1 MNFYKTLMTEEA
13 IILAGG
19 LGTRLKSVIS
29 DIPKPMA
36 PIHGKPF
43 LEYVL
48 SYLVKFKIK
57 KAVLSV
63 GYKYQ
68 NIFDYFG
75 DNYKGMKLLYAIEDK
90 PLGTGGGIRNAVDHI
105 NNDHFFLLNGDTYYE
120 IDLNKLYYL
129 HIEKKANISLSLLPM
144 EKFSRYGSVK
154 VNGTRITEFMPKK
167 FTEKGL
173 INGGVYIVN
182 RSVFQKYSPDKKF
195 SFETDLLQVMCN
207 RLNFHGYIS
216 EAPFID
222 IGIPE
227 DYKKAL
233 EYFS

>member
-1 MNFYKTLMTEEA
+1 MTEEA

-43 LEYVL
+43 LEYLL

-68 NIFDYFG
+68 NILDHFG
-75 DNYKGMKLLYAIEDK
+75 NNYKGMELLYAIEDK
-90 PLGTGGGIRNAVDHI
+90 PLGTGGGIRNAMYHI
-105 NNDHFFLLNGDTYYE
+105 NKNHFFLLNGDTFYE
-120 IDLNKLYYL
+120 VDLNKLYHL
-129 HIEKKANISLSLLPM
+129 HIEEKANISLSLLPM

-167 FTEKGL
+167 FTKKGL
-173 INGGVYIVN
+173 INGGIYVVN
-182 RSVFQKYSPDKKF
+182 QSVFQEYSPGNKF
-195 SFETDLLQVMCN
+195 SFETDLLQVMCKK
-207 RLNFHGYIS
+207 LNIHGYIS

-227 DYKKAL
+227 DYEKARG
-233 EYFS
+233 YFS

>member
-1 MNFYKTLMTEEA
+1 MTEEA

-36 PIHGKPF
+36 PIHDKPF
-43 LEYVL
+43 LEYLL

-57 KAVLSV
+57 KTVLSV

-68 NIFDYFG
+68 YIFDHFG
-75 DNYKGMKLLYAIEDK
+75 DNYKGIELLYAIEDK

-120 IDLNKLYYL
+120 TDLDKLYHL
-129 HIEKKANISLSLLPM
+129 HIKEKANITLSLLPM

-154 VNGTRITEFMPKK
+154 VNGTKIIEFMPKK

-173 INGGVYIVN
+173 INGGVYVVN
-182 RSVFQKYSPDKKF
+182 RSVFQKYSPGKKF

-207 RLNFHGYIS
+207 SLNFHGYIS

-227 DYKKAL
+227 DYKKAH

>member
-1 MNFYKTLMTEEA
+1 MTEEA

-19 LGTRLKSVIS
+19 MGTRLKSVIS

-43 LEYVL
+43 LEYLL
-48 SYLVKFKIK
+48 SCLVKFKIK
-57 KAVLSV
+57 KVILSV

-68 NIFDYFG
+68 HILNYFG
-75 DNYKGMKLLYAIEDK
+75 NNYKGMRLIYAIEDK
-90 PLGTGGGIRNAVDHI
+90 PLGTGGGIRNAIDHI
-105 NNDHFFLLNGDTYYE
+105 NDDPFFLLNGDTFYE
-120 IDLNKLYYL
+120 VDLNKLYHL
-129 HIEKKANISLSLLPM
+129 HIKTKANITLSLLPT

-154 VNGTRITEFMPKK
+154 LNGTKITEFLPKK
-167 FTEKGL
+167 YTEKGL
-173 INGGVYIVN
+173 INGGVYVVN
-182 RSVFQKYSPDKKF
+182 RSVFQKYSHGNKF
-195 SFETDLLQVMCN
+195 SFETDFLQVMCN
-207 RLNFHGYIS
+207 KLNFHGYIS

>member
-1 MNFYKTLMTEEA
+1 MTEEA

-43 LEYVL
+43 LEYLL

-68 NIFDYFG
+68 NILDHFG
-75 DNYKGMKLLYAIEDK
+75 NNYKGMELLYAIEDK
-90 PLGTGGGIRNAVDHI
+90 PLGTGGGIRNAMYHI
-105 NNDHFFLLNGDTYYE
+105 NKNHFFLLNGDTFYE
-120 IDLNKLYYL
+120 VDLNKLYHL
-129 HIEKKANISLSLLPM
+129 HIKEKANISLSLLPM

-167 FTEKGL
+167 FTKKGL
-173 INGGVYIVN
+173 INGGIYVVN
-182 RSVFQKYSPDKKF
+182 QSVFQEYSPGNKF
-195 SFETDLLQVMCN
+195 SFETDLLQVMCKK
-207 RLNFHGYIS
+207 LNIHGYIS

-227 DYKKAL
+227 DYEKARG
-233 EYFS
+233 YFS

>member
-1 MNFYKTLMTEEA
+1 MTEEA

-36 PIHGKPF
+36 PIHDKPF
-43 LEYVL
+43 LEYLL

-57 KAVLSV
+57 KVVLSV

-68 NIFDYFG
+68 NIFNYFG
-75 DNYKGMKLLYAIEDK
+75 DNFKGMELLYAIEDK
-90 PLGTGGGIRNAVDHI
+90 PLGTGGGIKNAMYHI
-105 NNDHFFLLNGDTYYE
+105 NNDHFFLLNGDTFYE
-120 IDLNKLYYL
+120 VDLNKLYHL
-129 HIEKKANISLSLLPM
+129 HIEEKADISLSLLPM
-144 EKFSRYGSVK
+144 KKFSRYGSVK
-154 VNGTRITEFMPKK
+154 VKGTNITEFIPKK
-167 FTEKGL
+167 ITEKGL
-173 INGGVYIVN
+173 INGGVYVVN
-182 RSVFQKYSPDKKF
+182 RSVFQEYSPGSKF

-207 RLNFHGYIS
+207 KLNFHGYIS

>member
-1 MNFYKTLMTEEA
+1 MTEEA

-43 LEYVL
+43 LEYLL
-48 SYLVKFKIK
+48 SYLVQFKIRK
-57 KAVLSV
+57 VVLSV

-68 NIFDYFG
+68 NISDYFG
-75 DNYKGMKLLYAIEDK
+75 YNYKGMELLYAIEDK

-105 NNDHFFLLNGDTYYE
+105 NNDHFFLLNGDTFYE
-120 IDLNKLYYL
+120 VDLNNLHDL
-129 HIEKKANISLSLLPM
+129 HIEEKANISLSLLPM

-154 VNGTRITEFMPKK
+154 VNGTKITEFMPKK

-173 INGGVYIVN
+173 INGGVYVVN
-182 RSVFQKYSPDKKF
+182 RSVFQDYSSGKKF
-195 SFETDLLQVMCN
+195 SFEADLLQVMCKK
-207 RLNFHGYIS
+207 LNLHGYIS
-216 EAPFID
+216 KTPFID

-227 DYKKAL
+227 DYKRAL
-233 EYFS
+233 KYFS

>member
-1 MNFYKTLMTEEA
+1 MTEEA

-43 LEYVL
+43 LEYLL

-75 DNYKGMKLLYAIEDK
+75 NNYKGMKLSYAIEDM
-90 PLGTGGGIRNAVDHI
+90 PLGTGGGIRNAMDQI
-105 NNDHFFLLNGDTYYE
+105 NNDHFFLLNGDTFYE
-120 IDLNKLYYL
+120 VDLNKLYHL
-129 HIEKKANISLSLLPM
+129 HIKEKANI
-144 EKFSRYGSVK
+144 
-154 VNGTRITEFMPKK
+154 
-167 FTEKGL
+167 
-173 INGGVYIVN
+173 
-182 RSVFQKYSPDKKF
+182 
-195 SFETDLLQVMCN
+195 
-207 RLNFHGYIS
+207 
-216 EAPFID
+216 
-222 IGIPE
+222 
-227 DYKKAL
+227 
-233 EYFS
+233 

>member
-1 MNFYKTLMTEEA
+1 MSFNKTVMTEEA

-43 LEYVL
+43 LEYLL

-57 KAVLSV
+57 KVILSV

-68 NIFDYFG
+68 YIFDHFG
-75 DNYKGMKLLYAIEDK
+75 DNYKGLKLLYAIEDK

-120 IDLNKLYYL
+120 VDLDKLYHL
-129 HIEKKANISLSLLPM
+129 HIKEKANISLSLLPM
-144 EKFSRYGSVK
+144 EKFSRYG
-154 VNGTRITEFMPKK
+154 
-167 FTEKGL
+167 
-173 INGGVYIVN
+173 
-182 RSVFQKYSPDKKF
+182 
-195 SFETDLLQVMCN
+195 
-207 RLNFHGYIS
+207 
-216 EAPFID
+216 
-222 IGIPE
+222 
-227 DYKKAL
+227 
-233 EYFS
+233 

>member
-1 MNFYKTLMTEEA
+1 MTEEA

-36 PIHGKPF
+36 PIHDKPF
-43 LEYVL
+43 LEYLL

-57 KAVLSV
+57 KVVLSV

-75 DNYKGMKLLYAIEDK
+75 DNFKGMELLYAIEDK
-90 PLGTGGGIRNAVDHI
+90 PLGTGGGINNAMYHI
-105 NNDHFFLLNGDTYYE
+105 NNDHFFLLNGDTFYE
-120 IDLNKLYYL
+120 VDLNKLYHL
-129 HIEKKANISLSLLPM
+129 HIEEKADICLSLLPM
-144 EKFSRYGSVK
+144 KKFSRYGSVK
-154 VNGTRITEFMPKK
+154 VNGTKITEFKPEK
-167 FTEKGL
+167 FTEIGL
-173 INGGVYIVN
+173 INGGVYVVN
-182 RSVFQKYSPDKKF
+182 RSVFQEHSSGKKF

-207 RLNFHGYIS
+207 KLNFHGYIS